1 MFDTARRRHRDRAP
15 WLGWTRAV
23 SAQRFYKGQW
33 VSGTTSTSV
42 STRPLVVRW
51 NAEHHRSAALELRA
65 RRRTRAVR
73 AGRLPAW
80 SRAET
85 TRLSRRCH
93 L

>member
-1 MFDTARRRHRDRAP
+1 MLFIRRHP
-15 WLGWTRAV
+15 FLG
-23 SAQRFYKGQW
+23 
-33 VSGTTSTSV
+33 
-42 STRPLVVRW
+42 W